1 MAKEVTLPD
10 LISGYD
16 RIIGKAETVMKHYV
30 DGNCINPTDTNRK
43 ISQLVNA
50 ADSEKGIETP
60 WQTRYENLAEVLQQ
74 IAEWCDIGWEI
85 YLDIA
90 NQQWVFDVMQGRD
103 LTAGQNLLPPV
114 IFSPEF
120 ENVEGMTYIDSSIPL
135 KKCWICWW

>member
-1 MAKEVTLPD
+1 MKKALKHL
-10 LISGYD
+10 
-16 RIIGKAETVMKHYV
+16 GKHAMK
-30 DGNCINPTDTNRK
+30 
-43 ISQLVNA
+43 
-50 ADSEKGIETP
+50 
-60 WQTRYENLAEVLQQ
+60 NLAEVLQQ

-135 KKCWICWW
+135 KMLDMLVVKEKKKGSSRSERQGLR